1 MTPTKDTRMD
11 PRRAARAPLQDELA
25 SRIEHHIAGKARG
38 RIRDLSVVCDG
49 GRIILRGRSRTHHD
63 KQVAQEAVFDV
74 ADGRTALAN
83 EIIVGC

>member
-1 MTPTKDTRMD
+1 MVGPH
-11 PRRAARAPLQDELA
+11 QEDELA
-25 SRIEHHIAGKARG
+25 SRIEHYIAGKARG
-38 RIRDLSVVCDG
+38 RIRELRVVCDG

-74 ADGRTALAN
+74 TGARTFLAN